1 MIKTFDTLAARA
13 ILVSLMGIT
22 LVHFLSLWT
31 YEQALERELTIA
43 HETRLAERIV
53 SIKRGV
59 MLVPAPQRE
68 AVAHDLSGGPIEAHW
83 SEKRGAVPGGPGAV
97 HWRDLAQRISELA
110 PGLRSEDIVMGT
122 TAGGDP
128 HLALVSMRLPDD
140 SWINISLFAAGRPRT
155 SPHGTIVSTTLMALG
170 VVILSVLIARWLT
183 RPIRV
188 VADAARSLTPDA
200 APQSIDESG
209 PVEVRDLAKA
219 FNDMQH
225 RIADLIARRTLSLA
239 AVSHDLRTPLTRLKL
254 RTEDLADAGLKAA
267 IVADIGEMEQMID
280 DTLSY
285 LRGDAKAE
293 PPRPLDL
300 SALLVT
306 IVNNAR
312 DADAGV
318 TLQLLDQIVVHG
330 RLIGLRRAFTNL
342 IGNAVRFG
350 AGVKVGAIVND
361 STATVTICDDGPG
374 IPEDQLT
381 AVLEPFVRL
390 DHSRSRETGGVG
402 LGLTIAKN
410 HIEADGGTLQLS
422 NRTEGGLCATVT
434 LPLRR
439 S

>member
-1 MIKTFDTLAARA
+1 MMRFDTLAARA
-13 ILVSLMGIT
+13 ILVSLIGIT

-31 YEQALERELTIA
+31 YEHALKRELSIA

-53 SIKRGV
+53 SIKHSV
-59 MLVPAPQRE
+59 LLVAPPQRE

-83 SEKRGAVPGGPGAV
+83 SEKRGAAPGGPGAE
-97 HWRDLAQRISELA
+97 HWRGLSQRIAELA
-110 PGLRSEDIVMGT
+110 PDLRPADIVVGS
-122 TAGGDP
+122 TAGADP
-128 HLALVSMRLPDD
+128 HLSLVSMRLPDD
-140 SWINISLFAAGRPRT
+140 SWINISLFAAGLPRT
-155 SPHGTIVSTTLMALG
+155 SPHGTILSTTLMAIG
-170 VVILSVLIARWLT
+170 VVLLSVLIARWLT
-183 RPIRV
+183 RPIRA

-200 APQSIDESG
+200 TPRSIDESG

-219 FNDMQH
+219 FNDLQH
-225 RIADLIARRTLSLA
+225 RIADLISRRTLSLA

-254 RTEDLADAGLKAA
+254 RTEDLADASLKAA
-267 IVADIGEMEQMID
+267 ITADIGEMEQMID

-285 LRGDAKAE
+285 LSGDAQTE
-293 PPRPLDL
+293 PARALDL
-300 SALLVT
+300 SALLET

-312 DADAGV
+312 DVGADV
-318 TLQLLDQIVVHG
+318 TLGLSDHIVVHG

-350 AGVKVGAIVND
+350 AGVKVAAMID
-361 STATVTICDDGPG
+361 DDTATITVCDDGPG

-390 DHSRSRETGGVG
+390 DHSRNRETGGVG
-402 LGLTIAKN
+402 LGLTIARS
-410 HIEADGGTLQLS
+410 HIIADGGTLRLA
-422 NRTEGGLCATVT
+422 NRSEGGLCATVT